1 MVTPPH
7 WLNGAVREAVLVP
20 QEDEVLAT
28 HTPAAW
34 AAIRPIFHQM
44 PVGRIQTEAG
54 CSLRETRYLKSGDTT
69 QEVIDIPEIVT
80 SCTRYPGEMLEQIHA
95 PFIPNETIP
104 ASRLYAHV
112 QIRG

>member
-7 WLNGAVREAVLVP
+7 WLNGALREADLVP
-20 QEDEVLAT
+20 QGDEVLAT

-34 AAIRPIFHQM
+34 AAIRPILDQM

-54 CSLRETRYLKSGDTT
+54 CSVRETRYLKSGEPHLEGDRYSRM
-69 QEVIDIPEIVT
+69 IT
-80 SCTRYPGEMLEQIHA
+80 SCARYSGEMLEQIHA
-95 PFIPNETIP
+95 PFIPNEDIP
-104 ASRLYAHV
+104 ATRLYAHM

>member
-7 WLNGAVREAVLVP
+7 WLNGASREAELVP

-34 AAIRPIFHQM
+34 AAIRPILDQM

-54 CSLRETRYLKSGDTT
+54 CSLRETRYLKPGEHHPRGDR
-69 QEVIDIPEIVT
+69 DSRMNT
-80 SCTRYPGEMLEQIHA
+80 SCARYSGEMLERIHA
-95 PFIPNETIP
+95 LFIPNEDVP
-104 ASRLYAHV
+104 ATSLYAHM